1 MNDLHLQAASG
12 KIAPSWGPE
21 CDGTYPLRTFIRDLR
36 LWAFATDVDPNRLG
50 PQAALRLTG
59 QAKELM
65 RNINPM
71 ELAFGV
77 QQGGRQIT
85 GIEFLIARLEERFG
99 LLEQELQI
107 HVLRDSLGFHKA
119 VRVN

>member
-1 MNDLHLQAASG
+1 M
-12 KIAPSWGPE
+12 
-21 CDGTYPLRTFIRDLR
+21 
-36 LWAFATDVDPNRLG
+36 WAYATDVDPNRVG

-65 RNINPM
+65 RNVNPM
-71 ELAFGV
+71 ELAFGA
-77 QQGGRQIT
+77 QHQGRQIT

-107 HVLRDSLGFHKA
+107 HVLRELLGFHKNPTESIDECIN
-119 VRVN
+119 RFGFFFL